1 MKKITS
7 LFSMALMSFG
17 LSVAQDCELPG
28 TDVLNT
34 GANMT
39 VMLAPSLI
47 SSLNTTDE
55 SAYLVAFSADG
66 FLVGS
71 AVVGNVPQNTI
82 AVWGNDASTDQIDG
96 ALAGDLITFQLVD
109 GTDLYDVSM
118 PNATQYTTN
127 GMVIQATPAVVT
139 IVDCSSNE
147 DVLGCTDSSANNYNT
162 DATVDDSSCTYTAI
176 GVPIEYQLSS
186 GWNMVGYTGTA
197 DNNGIVEQM
206 DAALGNSAGTAN
218 TFQVIKNVSGQFWS
232 SAFAQINTFNQGQG
246 YMMYVNGDATTVN
259 FQQTS
264 GYVSGI
270 EYQLSAGW
278 NMVAFTG
285 DVNSNSDIVSSMD
298 AALANAAG
306 TANTFQVIKNV
317 SGQFWS
323 SAFAQ
328 INSFSPGQAYM
339 MYVNGDPTIVN
350 FQQE

>member
-1 MKKITS
+1 MKKIIS

-17 LSVAQDCELPG
+17 VSVAQDCELPG
-28 TDVLNT
+28 ADALNT

-39 VMLAPSLI
+39 VMLAPNLI

-162 DATVDDSSCTYTAI
+162 DATVDDSSCTYDVLGCTD
-176 GVPIEYQLSS
+176 SS
-186 GWNMVGYTGTA
+186 ANNYNTDATVDDSSCTYDSTDDCILPSSDVVNTGANMTVMLTPALINSLNTTDDAAYLVAFSPDGYVVGSAVVGNVSQNTIAVWGDDAST
-197 DNNGIVEQM
+197 DQM
-206 DAALGNSAGTAN
+206 DGASAGDTI
-218 TFQVIKNVSGQFWS
+218 TFQLVDGTSLFNVEMP
-232 SAFAQINTFNQGQG
+232 AAVLYTT
-246 YMMYVNGDATTVN
+246 NG
-259 FQQTS
+259 
-264 GYVSGI
+264 
-270 EYQLSAGW
+270 LS
-278 NMVAFTG
+278 N
-285 DVNSNSDIVSSMD
+285 
-298 AALANAAG
+298 L
-306 TANTFQVIKNV
+306 
-317 SGQFWS
+317 
-323 SAFAQ
+323 
-328 INSFSPGQAYM
+328 
-339 MYVNGDPTIVN
+339 
-350 FQQE
+350 